1 MYPQK
6 PYLVRAFYEWIVDS
20 RYTPYL
26 LVDANYEGVVVP
38 KEYIE
43 DGEIVLNVSP
53 LAVKNFKVGKNE
65 VDFEARFAGNPMR
78 VVLPVKAVLAIYANE
93 NGRGMVFSAMEE
105 EDDDTFPPDDDNQGG
120 SGSNV
125 SDGKPILK
133 LVK

>member
-20 RYTPYL
+20 KYTPYL
-26 LVDANYEGVVVP
+26 LVDANYEGVIVP
-38 KEYIE
+38 KEYVE

-53 LAVKNFKVGKNE
+53 LAVKGFGITKSQVE
-65 VDFEARFAGNPMR
+65 FEARFAGNPMQ
-78 VVLPVKAVLAIYANE
+78 VIVPVKAVLAIYANE

-105 EDDDTFPPDDDNQGG
+105 EEDDDLPPDDEGARSG
-120 SGSNV
+120 SG
-125 SDGKPILK
+125 DAKPVLK

>member
-20 RYTPYL
+20 KLTPYVL
-26 LVDANYEGVVVP
+26 IDANYEGVIVP

-53 LAVKNFKVGKNE
+53 LAVKHFNISNKQI
-65 VDFEARFAGNPMR
+65 DFEARFSGNSMQ
-78 VVLPVKAVLAIYANE
+78 VIVPVKSVLAIYANE
-93 NGRGMVFSAMEE
+93 NGRGMVFSVNEE
-105 EDDDTFPPDDDNQGG
+105 EDDDMPPSDEAEQGG
-120 SGSNV
+120 GSKSGS
-125 SDGKPILK
+125 GKPTLK